1 MYIVNRGGWMGCR
14 ERDMWKKDLT
24 KVDGLWYNL
33 VIMSLGKS
41 LIWVLFIILVGNGSG
56 LVI

>member
-1 MYIVNRGGWMGCR
+1 MGCR